1 MALIERSGFMGHIE
15 QMLKTHP
22 GHSTGFDSKALM
34 ACIQACFDCAQTCVA
49 CADACLAE
57 EKVDVLR
64 RCIRLNQDCAD
75 ICDVTGR
82 SLTRQ
87 TGFDQSVARAFL
99 QACMVACRAC
109 ADECDKHASMHA
121 HCKECADAC
130 RKCEAACS
138 DLLKVA

>member
-1 MALIERSGFMGHIE
+1 MATLEGTRFTGHIE

-22 GHSTGFDSKALM
+22 SRATGFEAKAVM

-57 EKVDVLR
+57 EKVESLR

-82 SLTRQ
+82 ALTRQ
-87 TGFDQSVARAFL
+87 TAFDPNVARAFL

-109 ADECDKHASMHA
+109 AEECDKHASMHA
-121 HCKECADAC
+121 HCKACAEAC
-130 RKCEAACS
+130 RKCEVACA
-138 DLLKVA
+138 DLLKVS